1 MYEQLDKSVRMFA
14 TTKNLPN
21 RIIIGEDAFNNLKAE
36 MKERFAYGLKVNLKS
51 EYTSLFGMEIE
62 IDYVN
67 KNRIEILYYQSIKL
81 E

>member
-1 MYEQLDKSVRMFA
+1 MLDILDKSVRMFA
-14 TTKNLPN
+14 LNKNLPN
-21 RIIIGEDAFNNLKAE
+21 RIIISEDLFNDLKAE
-36 MKERFAYGLKVNLKS
+36 MKERFAYGLKVNLVG
-51 EYTSLFGMEIE
+51 EYVSLFGMEIE